1 MHDRDED
8 ELTAAESE
16 AFDALPREAMPGRL
30 LEERVVSELHARGL
44 LGTRQARHIEWSRL
58 GITAA
63 AAAGVALFASGL
75 AVGQWLGARHT
86 ANAMLALQRQ
96 DAVSTAA
103 AVQRTGSAY
112 LSALGALAQAS
123 SSADPQEVAH
133 ARETAQSVLQQAAN
147 EMVRLAPDDPVS
159 AQILQGLDRARVQ
172 QGQERD
178 RVQSASTK
186 PDGKQR
192 LVWF

>member
-1 MHDRDED
+1 MHDRDDED
-8 ELTAAESE
+8 LSAAERE
-16 AFDALPREAMPGRL
+16 AFEALRREAMPGRL
-30 LEERVVSELHARGL
+30 LEERVVTELRARGHLGARRARLAGWRL
-44 LGTRQARHIEWSRL
+44 LPIG
-58 GITAA
+58 AA
-63 AAAGVALFASGL
+63 AAAAVALFASGL

-96 DAVSTAA
+96 DAANTAA

-123 SSADPQEVAH
+123 ASADPNEVAR
-133 ARETAQSVLQQAAN
+133 ARETAQSVLHQAAN

-159 AQILQGLDRARVQ
+159 AQILQGLDRARI
-172 QGQERD
+172 
-178 RVQSASTK
+178 QSAATR